1 MFTVARGDN
10 SFLSAESGRK
20 LELEFDRGFP
30 SEWVAYIRDFYNT
43 IYPEMETFCG
53 PPIRSGT
60 LLVKFDATRPS
71 LYYDRGRNAIIG
83 GRLPKP
89 SQGQQREISW
99 DLSFAEVV
107 SQAFCGP
114 VDLFADWARGIHRS
128 IADLVMMSVAQ
139 KGKLPVESQNWI
151 YATKAYDSYSSIGGD
166 TVAGI
171 TRGTRLSGSPFW
183 SLREGMFLIL
193 ASSFPSKKTGQF
205 DYLARVFKA
214 IDDNAYARG
223 HFLSRESYYYVDRSL
238 FEKTLDEAG
247 DGQRI
252 DGLSPS
258 EWIRRQAVTLEKGTP
273 GPHLGVYVDDV
284 DNPSRISVFAFDR
297 RFNPRDPREGFEDP
311 LKSLLVWIKVVDW
324 KGDLTYY
331 GNVTTGDDGRAS
343 ARPKWKLGEGGYAV
357 FAEAN
362 YGNTRLFSRAYAVNP
377 GQQGSI
383 GGPTGRLLGVIL
395 DDEGEPISG
404 SIRSSHGQ
412 IEFCRSGMFSI
423 KMTDASSPYETL
435 LSSNSVEKRITKP
448 ATFSR
453 IVPISALGVGS
464 DLRGVFWGKVTDA
477 ETNLPLPGV
486 EVRTYRNQV
495 QKSSTTT
502 DSNGGY
508 KLSVRGE
515 DKYTIFAIHP
525 RVSSDS
531 GIEYIP
537 SVCTV
542 DTKTSKNS
550 TVDFRIHRGALII
563 LDKQLE
569 LLDITRIS
577 SANFTVLDRK
587 SGNVL
592 DLDGTLCT
600 YGDAVR
606 FLGLNVRQIKVPV
619 GREIR
624 LKLNV
629 SGTFD
634 EVTGGGRLTR
644 TVDRTFLTEETFYLR
659 SGEKTVLDLR
669 RLSMSYNLQTLTGVL
684 TKATELL
691 QEAEKYGF
699 YVVAEKKDLTTVNK
713 LSSSA
718 NEKLGQGKYDEGF
731 SDAKE
736 GYIKASYLVNSI
748 SMTFS
753 ESYWSAQTLVFFL
766 AFCASA
772 IAMFAFDKNVT
783 KLAGMVGTYFI
794 LWFWFY
800 SIFPGCRII
809 PLPLL
814 LASTILALIGSVTL
828 SVLLPIVFGKARGS
842 VAHLSTMFSLAKRN
856 LRRRKLRTALLVTTM
871 MTLVLSFVALT
882 SFSVEY
888 GLEVKTV
895 SATSSSD
902 GVLVRENPAF
912 DARFGILAE
921 LRSDVGQWLLER
933 EGVVKIVPKLE
944 SMPEIR
950 IVQSK
955 DYQFYNY
962 LGRLANSL
970 TNVTMPLL
978 GALAFQPTEEPI
990 IAQIRA
996 MVVAGRL
1003 FDETEKEVMISVD
1016 AAQKYGFHVGDQL
1029 TLSLAIRDG
1038 SERHLPVTLV
1048 GLLDDGKLRAATDL
1062 DGQSIMPKFVQ
1073 RTIVENVVNDFVD
1086 YCETT
1091 TIALL
1096 SIETA
1101 KRFPGGLSLSR
1112 LSVIPDSVE
1121 KIPVLARVIAL
1132 ARDMWTWA
1140 SIGGRIQ
1147 SMHLTSYL
1155 ETRGGFLVVPLALV
1169 ALNLGAAM
1177 YMAISERKHETN
1189 TLSTLGVNPADITTM
1204 FLGEAI
1210 FIALLGAGV
1219 GYLSGLSFYKV
1230 VSVFM
1235 LNPEVRQKISAAW
1248 SIAVVILAMAVSL
1261 VGAHIPSKRAA
1272 VFSTPIGLA
1281 RWRMEETFSELEGW
1295 RIRLPIKVETRELDG
1310 FMEFT
1315 FNRLAGLIGQ
1325 ATDHVERL
1333 KAVNEDTSY
1342 SIDRRLE
1349 FRFMFLGRGELRS
1362 SFGTG
1367 GFFIVPSQLAVSG
1380 KRTGPL
1386 DVELTCKVSR
1396 DSKEVAYQVA
1406 DVLRKMALDWS
1417 TKRKR
1422 ASDPSQLRET
1432 F

>member
-10 SFLSAESGRK
+10 SFLPAESGRK

-30 SEWVAYIRDFYNT
+30 PEWVAYIRDFYNT

-60 LLVKFDATRPS
+60 LLVKFDATRPY

-99 DLSFAEVV
+99 DLSFAEFV

-114 VDLFADWARGIHRS
+114 VDLFAHWAWGIHRS
-128 IADLVMMSVAQ
+128 IANLVMMSVAQ

-151 YATKAYDSYSSIGGD
+151 YNTKTYDSYNYLGGD

-171 TRGTRLSGSPFW
+171 TYGTKLSGSPFW
-183 SLREGMFLIL
+183 NLREGMFLIL

-238 FEKTLDEAG
+238 FEKALDEAA

-258 EWIRRQAVTLEKGTP
+258 EWVSRQAVTLEKGTP

-284 DNPSRISVFAFDR
+284 DNPWRISVFAFDR

-331 GNVTTGDDGRAS
+331 GNVTTGDDGRAW

-362 YGNTRLFSRAYAVNP
+362 YGDTRLFSRAYAVNP
-377 GQQGSI
+377 GQQSGVS
-383 GGPTGRLLGVIL
+383 GLTGRLLGVIL

-412 IEFCRSGMFSI
+412 IEFCRSGMLSI

-435 LSSNSVEKRITKP
+435 LSSNSAERRITKP
-448 ATFSR
+448 ATFLR

-464 DLRGVFWGKVTDA
+464 DLRGAFWGKVTDA
-477 ETNLPLPGV
+477 ETNLPLLGV

-495 QKSSTTT
+495 QKSSTIT
-502 DSNGGY
+502 DPKGSY
-508 KLSVRGE
+508 RLSVRGE
-515 DKYTIFAIHP
+515 DKYTIFAI
-525 RVSSDS
+525 RSSVGSDS
-531 GIEYIP
+531 GVEYVP
-537 SVCTV
+537 SAYTV
-542 DTKTSKNS
+542 DTKTSRNS
-550 TVDFRIHRGALII
+550 SINFRLHRGALIALDRQLQLIDMTKISSMNITI
-563 LDKQLE
+563 LDG
-569 LLDITRIS
+569 
-577 SANFTVLDRK
+577 K
-587 SGNVL
+587 SGNAL
-592 DLDGTLCT
+592 DLDGALCT
-600 YGDAVR
+600 YGDAAR
-606 FLGLNVRQIKVPV
+606 SLGLNVRQIKVPLN
-619 GREIR
+619 REIR

-634 EVTGGGRLTR
+634 EMIRGVKLTKP
-644 TVDRTFLTEETFYLR
+644 VDRTFMTEETFYLR

-669 RLSMSYNLQTLTGVL
+669 RLSMSYNLRTLSAIM

-691 QEAEKYGF
+691 REAEKYGF
-699 YVVAEKKDLTTVNK
+699 YVVAEKKDLATVSG
-713 LSSSA
+713 LSFSA
-718 NEKLGQGKYDEGF
+718 NEKLSQGNFDEGF
-731 SDAKE
+731 SDVKE
-736 GYIKASYLVNSI
+736 GYLKGSYLMNSI
-748 SMTFS
+748 SNTFS

-783 KLAGMVGTYFI
+783 KLAGMVGTYLI

-800 SIFPGCRII
+800 FIFPGCGII

-814 LASTILALIGSVTL
+814 LGSTILALIGSVTL

-882 SFSVEY
+882 SVSVEY
-888 GLEVKTV
+888 GLEIKTV
-895 SATSSSD
+895 SATPPSD

-912 DARFGILAE
+912 DARFETLAE
-921 LRSDVGQWLLER
+921 VRSDVRQWLSER
-933 EGVVKIVPKLE
+933 EGVMKIVPKLE
-944 SMPEIR
+944 SMPQIR
-950 IVQSK
+950 IIRAETGGLRPYESY
-955 DYQFYNY
+955 DY
-962 LGRLANSL
+962 LGRLANL
-970 TNVTMPLL
+970 PTNVTMPLL
-978 GALAFQPTEEPI
+978 GAVAFQPTEEPVL
-990 IAQIRA
+990 AQIRA
-996 MVVAGRL
+996 MITAGRL
-1003 FDETEKEVMISVD
+1003 FDETEKEVMISAD

-1029 TLSLAIRDG
+1029 TLSLVKRDG
-1038 SERHLPVTLV
+1038 REQHLPVTLV

-1062 DGQSIMPKFVQ
+1062 DGQSIMPRVVM
-1073 RTIVENVVNDFVD
+1073 RTIGAGGAIVDFMD

-1091 TIALL
+1091 TIALV
-1096 SIETA
+1096 SIVTA
-1101 KRFPGGLSLSR
+1101 EHFPGALSLSR
-1112 LSVIPDSVE
+1112 FCVVPESVE

-1132 ARDMWTWA
+1132 GRDMWTWA
-1140 SIGGRIQ
+1140 SMGGRIQ
-1147 SMHLTSYL
+1147 SMHLASYL

-1261 VGAHIPSKRAA
+1261 VGAHLPSKRAA

-1349 FRFMFLGRGELRS
+1349 FRFMFLGRGELRT

-1380 KRTGPL
+1380 KRIGSL

-1396 DSKEVAYQVA
+1396 DSKAVAYQVA

-1422 ASDPSQLRET
+1422 ES
-1432 F
+1432 